1 MSDGKYF
8 ASTKKGKKA
17 IPRASLLNRAIS
29 KPFLDEESCSPAG
42 EILEFKSELHGSDK
56 SKRKD
61 AVKKVIAAMT
71 VGKDVSMLFPDVVN
85 CMQVFTLDPHTDLT
99 LSYL

>member
-1 MSDGKYF
+1 MNAGHCFYKRIRDLPDSF
-8 ASTKKGKKA
+8 AA
-17 IPRASLLNRAIS
+17 
-29 KPFLDEESCSPAG
+29 AG
-42 EILEFKSELHGSDK
+42 EILEFKSELHSSDK

-85 CMQVFTLDPHTDLT
+85 CMQVDSVTCVLT
-99 LSYL
+99 SCAGLAHDRHAMGPSCFSLLLRC